1 MLYSAVAALAKES
14 ESFIT
19 LDSKICRDDF
29 LIFHQRL
36 QLRNHLLY
44 NVSQGNPLVLKIRCF
59 FLEVHAS
66 ISMAYDSKSWILQEK
81 SIYLDLRSPRLRRI

>member
-44 NVSQGNPLVLKIRCF
+44 YVSQGIVLKIRCF